1 MKISILPRKNNYFY
15 KLAFLLLACFW
26 NSFCISSFSFLLP
39 NWYQKSSQNRPKI
52 DKKSIKKRCATR
64 SPKKAPPR
72 LPKASPKAAPGLPN
86 GSVRRPFYFLFWL
99 QDRSKSLL
107 ERSWALFPLPKPF
120 LEPLGHL
127 RGAPGPLQEQF
138 SDPPGP
144 PKDPPETTFRQLQPA
159 LKKRLTYI
167 PRYSNL

>member
-1 MKISILPRKNNYFY
+1 MRANSQSHRKKHQKNTL
-15 KLAFLLLACFW
+15 KSA
-26 NSFCISSFSFLLP
+26 SFSIRFFIDF
-39 NWYQKSSQNRPKI
+39 WYQKPSPKRLKI

-64 SPKKAPPR
+64 SLKKAPPR
-72 LPKASPKAAPGLPN
+72 PPKASPKTAPGLPN
-86 GSVRRPFYFLFWL
+86 GSVRRPLYFLFWL
-99 QDRSKSLL
+99 QDCSKSLL

-159 LKKRLTYI
+159 LRKRLTYI